1 MKSRLFQKPKG
12 TTTNH
17 YPKTRRFNKS
27 QSFRNKKK
35 KKEEKNHSE
44 RRLLQK
50 SQPHNKSRGSDPVET
65 PRLLVDPPRQEQM
78 SAILFFRIPMPHSF
92 LQPLLHELPYGR
104 RLHLL
109 NQQIPASH
117 HVLHLTTEKEHL
129 AN

>member
-35 KKEEKNHSE
+35 RKKKRIIQKEGSSKN
-44 RRLLQK
+44 RNPTTNL
-50 SQPHNKSRGSDPVET
+50 GVAT
-65 PRLLVDPPRQEQM
+65 RQEQM